1 MDDSGLELLKQ
12 EMSYDDISLKVN
24 AIHRL
29 STVIMSHGIEDTVNK
44 LVPYINGKCF
54 VILS

>member
-1 MDDSGLELLKQ
+1 MDDSGLELLRQ

-24 AIHRL
+24 AIHRMK
-29 STVIMSHGIEDTVNK
+29 TVIMSHSKDDVINK

-54 VILS
+54 VMVS